1 MIITLA
7 IKVILKIKLQKMYK
21 VYIKKEITIVQETED
36 IFNQ

>member
-7 IKVILKIKLQKMYK
+7 KAIILKTKLQKIYK

-36 IFNQ
+36 ISNQ

>member
-7 IKVILKIKLQKMYK
+7 IKIILKIKLQKMYK
-21 VYIKKEITIVQETED
+21 VYIKKGITIVQETED

>member
-7 IKVILKIKLQKMYK
+7 IKVIFKIKLRKMYK

>member
-21 VYIKKEITIVQETED
+21 VYIKKGITIVQETED